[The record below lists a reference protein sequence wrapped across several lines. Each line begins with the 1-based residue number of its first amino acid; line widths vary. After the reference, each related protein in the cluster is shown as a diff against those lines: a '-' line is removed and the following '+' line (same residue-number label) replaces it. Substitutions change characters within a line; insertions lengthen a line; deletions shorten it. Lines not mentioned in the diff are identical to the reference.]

1 MESFSIFIA
10 FLIGVLMTLIC
21 FAIWGDNN
29 KYCNSSYSRGKDSLD
44 IELDK
49 PEYKV
54 EKVERCYCKN
64 NMAEICKYTILNFYK
79 AGKNKVKLQEL
90 YFYDKIG
97 AYNVGDILTL
107 ENLAKYNKEEATIQR
122 AVGYL
127 TNRTGLYADDIERF
141 KKYMKGE

>member
-1 MESFSIFIA
+1 MESFGIFIA

-21 FAIWGDNN
+21 FTIWGDNN

-44 IELDK
+44 IRLDK

-54 EKVERCYCKN
+54 EKVERCYTKN
-64 NMAEICKYTILNFYK
+64 NYYEICKYTVSNFYI
-79 AGKNKVKLQEL
+79 AGKNKVGMQEL
-90 YFYDKIG
+90 CFYAEVG

-107 ENLAKYNKEEATIQR
+107 ENLKEYNKEEATIQK

-127 TNRTGLYADDIERF
+127 TTRTGLYTEDIENF
-141 KKYMKGE
+141 KHYMKGE

>member
-1 MESFSIFIA
+1 MESFGIFIA

-21 FAIWGDNN
+21 VTIWGDN

-44 IELDK
+44 IRLDK

-54 EKVERCYCKN
+54 EKVERCYTKN
-64 NMAEICKYTILNFYK
+64 NHDEICKYTVWNFYM
-79 AGKNKVKLQEL
+79 AGKNNVKQQEL
-90 YFYDKIG
+90 CFYDKVG

-107 ENLAKYNKEEATIQR
+107 ESLKKYNNDDAVIQK

-127 TNRTGLYADDIERF
+127 TTRTGLYAVDIKDF
-141 KKYMKGE
+141 KKYMKGK

>member
-1 MESFSIFIA
+1 MESFGIFIA

-29 KYCNSSYSRGKDSLD
+29 KYCNSSYSRGKDCLD
-44 IELDK
+44 LRLDK

-54 EKVERCYCKN
+54 EKVERCYTKN
-64 NMAEICKYTILNFYK
+64 THDEICRYTVWNFYISR
-79 AGKNKVKLQEL
+79 KNDVKQQVLC
-90 YFYDKIG
+90 FYDKVG

-127 TNRTGLYADDIERF
+127 TSRTGLYSVDIENF